1 MEDNKGTLLFVHGM
15 CHGAWCW
22 EPYFLPYFE
31 QLGYHCMAINL
42 RGHEQPGST
51 RPINHLG
58 IEDYVADIQKAVS
71 LLDEPPIIISH
82 SMGGRVVQEYLKVGV
97 CKKAVLMASV
107 PPQSVLST
115 TFRIISKNIGII
127 RFLLKRDLLSAFK
140 HFDQLMFGS
149 NISPKNVANYKS
161 KMCSESFRVYLQLL
175 KPISRMPNERKIPML
190 VVGGTN
196 DNIFTTKEIQNTAS
210 FYNADIILIEG
221 AGHDLM
227 LEPEYEK
234 TAEIILEWI
243 GR

>member
-1 MEDNKGTLLFVHGM
+1 MPANKGTILFVHGM

-31 QLGYHCMAINL
+31 QLGYRCMAINL
-42 RGHEQPGST
+42 RGHEQPGSIVS
-51 RPINHLG
+51 INHIGL
-58 IEDYVADIQKAVS
+58 EDYVADLQKAVS
-71 LLDEPPIIISH
+71 LLREPPIIIGH

-97 CKKAVLMASV
+97 CKKAILLASV
-107 PPQSVLST
+107 PPQGVLRTSI
-115 TFRIISKNIGII
+115 RIICKNIGII
-127 RFLLKRDLLSAFK
+127 RFLLSRDLLSAFK
-140 HFDQLMFGS
+140 YYDQLMFGS
-149 NISPKNVANYKS
+149 NLSSEDVANYKS

-175 KPISRMPNERKIPML
+175 KPISRMPSERKIPIL
-190 VVGGTN
+190 VVGGEK
-196 DNIFTTKEIQNTAS
+196 DKIFTVTDIQKTAS
-210 FYNADIILIEG
+210 FYDADSVVTEG